1 MHLFITGASG
11 FIGTAVARQLLA
23 AGHTL
28 TGVAR
33 SDASAGR
40 LAAAGVA
47 VQRGDLE
54 DVGSLAGAMRNA
66 DGIVHIAVGGP
77 RGVTEADERVVAAMI
92 DALAG
97 RDAPLIVTSGVGVYA
112 GIGLPLVD
120 EDTPLDNPI
129 PPQAP
134 RVRLEAQ
141 AVAAAARG
149 VRAMVLRPAHAY
161 GAGGCGIFT
170 RMQIDYAARSG
181 AGGYV
186 GDGAVPYGT
195 VHLEDLAAAYD
206 AALQHGRAG
215 ARYNIV
221 GQTLST
227 RDVAGAVADAVGA
240 DGRTA
245 ALTAAQAQEAWGPL
259 AGVLIAAPRIS
270 SLRATREL
278 QWTPRSATLT
288 YELIHGSLR
297 RAQA

>member
-47 VQRGDLE
+47 VERGDLE

-77 RGVTEADERVVAAMI
+77 RGVTDADERVVAAMI

-112 GIGLPLVD
+112 GIGLPFVD

-141 AVAAAARG
+141 TVAAAARG

-161 GAGGCGIFT
+161 GAGGSSRGFRSTT
-170 RMQIDYAARSG
+170 RR
-181 AGGYV
+181 
-186 GDGAVPYGT
+186 
-195 VHLEDLAAAYD
+195 AAAP
-206 AALQHGRAG
+206 AVMWVTARCRTGRFTWRILRRRMARRCSTGAPAG
-215 ARYNIV
+215 A
-221 GQTLST
+221 TT
-227 RDVAGAVADAVGA
+227 
-240 DGRTA
+240 
-245 ALTAAQAQEAWGPL
+245 
-259 AGVLIAAPRIS
+259 S
-270 SLRATREL
+270 SARRSVRGKWRAR
-278 QWTPRSATLT
+278 WPPRSAPMD
-288 YELIHGSLR
+288 GPSR
-297 RAQA
+297 